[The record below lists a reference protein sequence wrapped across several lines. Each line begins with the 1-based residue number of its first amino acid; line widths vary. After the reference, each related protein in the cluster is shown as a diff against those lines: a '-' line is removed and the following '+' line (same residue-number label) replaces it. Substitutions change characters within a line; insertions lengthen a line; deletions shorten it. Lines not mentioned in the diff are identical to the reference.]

1 MINLFNQCPACG
13 GQIIITECKCAKCQL
28 QMRGEFLPGRFST
41 LSEDQLTF
49 IRVFLKARG
58 NLTEMERILGISYPT
73 IRNKLE
79 EINSAFETFAGPSQ
93 PSNQNSAAASELK
106 SEEESRKDILQ
117 KVADGHISA
126 AEALQKLQDVQRRKN
141 NGEN

>member
-13 GQIIITECKCAKCQL
+13 GHIIVTECKCTRCQL

-79 EINSAFETFAGPSQ
+79 EVNNTLETLEDSTPPSDL
-93 PSNQNSAAASELK
+93 NSAAVAINN
-106 SEEESRKDILQ
+106 SEEESRKNILQ
-117 KVADGHISA
+117 KVADGHFSA
-126 AEALQKLQDVQRRKN
+126 AEALEKLRALGGVKK
-141 NGEN
+141 